1 MDRTTKTIIFWIV
14 IMVSALLLWRSVKA
28 HEDQQNAPEI
38 SYSQFLAQVESES
51 VVRVKVSEISVEGTS
66 RDGSSFRVSVP
77 RNQDQMVQTLQQKG
91 VEIWYAENHKS
102 TTDWI
107 TNLAPLGLLAV
118 LWFFMIRRMSARTNR
133 PPTVPPGNAPWPG
146 N

>member
-77 RNQDQMVQTLQQKG
+77 RNQDQMVQTLQKKG
-91 VEIWYAENHKS
+91 VEIWYAENNKS
-102 TTDWI
+102 KTHWI
-107 TNLAPLGLLAV
+107 TNLAPLRLLAV
-118 LWFFMIRRMSARTNR
+118 IWIIMIRWKRDWMNRTPN
-133 PPTVPPGNAPWPG
+133 VS
-146 N
+146 